1 MAWDLTELSRPRR
14 LGPRTAGNTTVS
26 VVAFAPDGRTLA
38 TADADRAVLL
48 WDLTDPNQTH
58 LLGEPLTDQPDLVSA
73 LTFAP
78 DGRTLATASGNGTLL
93 LWDLTALNELR
104 DHPLDRACALTRGG
118 LIPDE
123 WYRHIPDFEYMDSCA
138 I

>member
-1 MAWDLTELSRPRR
+1 
-14 LGPRTAGNTTVS
+14 VS

-38 TADADRAVLL
+38 TAGADRAVLL
-48 WDLTDPNQTH
+48 WDLTDPNKTH
-58 LLGEPLTDQPDLVSA
+58 PLGEPLADQPDLVSA
-73 LTFAP
+73 LIFAP
-78 DGRTLATASGNGTLL
+78 DGRTLATGSGNGTLL

-118 LIPDE
+118 LTQDE
-123 WYRHIPDFEYMDSCA
+123 WDRHIPDFEYMDSCA